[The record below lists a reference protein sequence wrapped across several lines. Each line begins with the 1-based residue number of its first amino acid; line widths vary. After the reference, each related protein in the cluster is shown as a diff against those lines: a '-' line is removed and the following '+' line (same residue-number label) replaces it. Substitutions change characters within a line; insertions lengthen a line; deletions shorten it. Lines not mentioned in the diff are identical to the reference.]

1 MKDIQYNEQK
11 KEDKKTND
19 GQRNPTEKNKYL
31 ATRLPLKA
39 KVDSERYTLPALIGD
54 TIKTPMISYEWKWDC
69 DCEKIS
75 EKGNF

>member
-1 MKDIQYNEQK
+1 
-11 KEDKKTND
+11 
-19 GQRNPTEKNKYL
+19 
-31 ATRLPLKA
+31 
-39 KVDSERYTLPALIGD
+39 VDSERYTLPALIGD